1 MHYSMRA
8 LNLMHVLLPLVCSIP
23 RETSAYL
30 ADLLL
35 GLLQRNQ
42 KDRMDFGMYFF
53 FPLAVLT
60 FLVSCIH
67 VTRVIILTFCLQP
80 IT

>member
-1 MHYSMRA
+1 MHYLMHA

-42 KDRMDFGMYFF
+42 KDRMDFGM
-53 FPLAVLT
+53 
-60 FLVSCIH
+60 
-67 VTRVIILTFCLQP
+67 
-80 IT
+80 